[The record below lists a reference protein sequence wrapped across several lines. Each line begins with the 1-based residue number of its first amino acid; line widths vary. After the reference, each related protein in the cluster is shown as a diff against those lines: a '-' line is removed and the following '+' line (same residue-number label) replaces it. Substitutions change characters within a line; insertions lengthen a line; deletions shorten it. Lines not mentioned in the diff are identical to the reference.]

1 MPRFASQTHVIVAL
15 WSSEVLHALRLRPAT
30 FLALYPDPPTALQ
43 QWLAGSP
50 PMRGMARTLV
60 LMDPLARGHRRVF
73 ISQEDALAGAR
84 PRMRGDA
91 DAAASLEARRMS

>member
-1 MPRFASQTHVIVAL
+1 
-15 WSSEVLHALRLRPAT
+15 
-30 FLALYPDPPTALQ
+30 
-43 QWLAGSP
+43 
-50 PMRGMARTLV
+50 MARTLV